1 MLVEG
6 EATAGFCAAW
16 AAQRRW
22 AFKLDSTPLQAAR
35 SDPELALPPVPS
47 ALPGNPKPCM
57 QWQWLVPK
65 RDDPGTVHGSLV
77 SSMLPAT

>member
-6 EATAGFCAAW
+6 EATAGFCTAW

-22 AFKLDSTPLQAAR
+22 AFALDFTPLQAVR

-47 ALPGNPKPCM
+47 ASHGTLKPELM
-57 QWQWLVPK
+57 ALARAQ
-65 RDDPGTVHGSLV
+65 
-77 SSMLPAT
+77 A